1 MIRNGVKVMTR
12 DDVKEQLK
20 NMKVGIYKPL
30 HCFNLL
36 IINPDYDP
44 STFSQEIEDSEKEID
59 ILSNYVEQ
67 IKKIGFPFFS
77 VEHNSE
83 KWLQNHSKICNV
95 KFVPNAI
102 FGTSVTYIEN
112 GHKVRNYCDEILINK
127 IMDFG
132 DIVKIW

>member
-1 MIRNGVKVMTR
+1 MTRNDIKIMTR

-30 HCFNLL
+30 HYFNLL
-36 IINPDYDP
+36 IVNPDYDP
-44 STFSQEIEDSEKEID
+44 SAFSQEIEDSEKEID
-59 ILSNYVEQ
+59 VLSNC
-67 IKKIGFPFFS
+67 

-83 KWLQNHSKICNV
+83 KWLQNHSKICKV

-102 FGTSVTYIEN
+102 FGASVTYIEN